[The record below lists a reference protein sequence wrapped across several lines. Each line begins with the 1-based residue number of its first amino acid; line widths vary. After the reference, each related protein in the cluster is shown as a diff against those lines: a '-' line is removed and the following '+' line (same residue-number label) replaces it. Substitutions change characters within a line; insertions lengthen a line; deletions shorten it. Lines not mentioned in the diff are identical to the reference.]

1 MRTKTTPRSKIP
13 PLSIKASSKSSKLG
27 RFPPVPMRKTSRKYE
42 YFESVLDELRR
53 RSLGISSSES
63 SFVEREQK
71 AFEEV
76 YRSHRLSVRDEDKNE
91 RRRQRKRRSL
101 YVTLKNENLYNLY
114 AMETMACSTTS
125 GMNTLDDEGKED
137 RNDYVEDDFVFF
149 DQLSIG
155 LFMAQ
160 DSHGSSFT
168 RNAAS
173 LRAKVEPIFSETSWE
188 TFAERLEKTCSDGVL
203 PGMEMEGED
212 YNPPIA
218 LIYETVARF
227 QQREERRRKP
237 SDELLQFCTKRVK
250 QLSPADVGYKYGV
263 RATFAGV
270 DPREPDVVRAKEH
283 ALRFVS

>member
-1 MRTKTTPRSKIP
+1 MSAKTTPRSIP
-13 PLSIKASSKSSKLG
+13 TPLGIKASSKSSKLG
-27 RFPPVPMRKTSRKYE
+27 RFPPVPMRKTSRKCE

-53 RSLGISSSES
+53 RSLRGMSSSES
-63 SFVEREQK
+63 SSLVERERT

-76 YRSHRLSVRDEDKNE
+76 HRSHHRLSARDDEDKNE

-114 AMETMACSTTS
+114 AMETMACSTTG
-125 GMNTLDDEGKED
+125 GMNTSDDDEGKED
-137 RNDYVEDDFVFF
+137 NKNDYVEDDFVFF

-188 TFAERLEKTCSDGVL
+188 TFAERLEKTCSEGVL
-203 PGMEMEGED
+203 
-212 YNPPIA
+212 
-218 LIYETVARF
+218 
-227 QQREERRRKP
+227 
-237 SDELLQFCTKRVK
+237 
-250 QLSPADVGYKYGV
+250 
-263 RATFAGV
+263 
-270 DPREPDVVRAKEH
+270 
-283 ALRFVS
+283 